1 MKFNLSVFKL
11 KRQSLK
17 TRLFAYVSI
26 MLLVTII
33 IMVGTNILSLT
44 SAISRTVDEMVQP
57 LALETSSD
65 ISEGIQALKAN
76 SQTALLKTICSNTI
90 GVKMSAKSY
99 IGSELRGSGFKR
111 YALFKSDELYTYSD
125 GFTEEE
131 ALGYLDTEEYALSK
145 KKKIPVM
152 TTPRVTAD
160 GTASEFAVITAETMG
175 ATSTTY
181 TLVVIYDDITLSSV
195 VSDITFGETGGAYII
210 DETGRTIADKDLGK
224 TLSGFNAIELAAA
237 DSSYQPLAAV
247 YEKALAGEIGTVTC
261 MVDGVSSQVAYAPV
275 EGNGW
280 SIIMTAPADEFRG
293 PLKSS
298 LPVMLTLAAIIIF
311 VAFIVIL
318 VVMHNI
324 VSPIE
329 RSIKRLKLLSE
340 GDLQTPVER
349 ILRRDEVGVL
359 AESIGETVD
368 SLRFYIDEISSALDR
383 ISEGDLAF
391 EMKGGFRGDFVQIRT
406 SFNEIL
412 RNLRSTFGQIVSA
425 AERVDSSANQV
436 AAAAQ
441 TLSVGAN
448 NQAEAISG
456 LSGQVAD
463 ISVKVSNNAE
473 AAANTDRL
481 VSDISEKLID
491 CNEDMQRM
499 LRSMNEIST
508 SSAEIS
514 KIIKV
519 IDDIAFQ
526 TNILALNAAVEA
538 AHAGNAGRGFAVVAD
553 EVRGLA
559 AMSADAARQTTEL
572 IEGSLAKVAN
582 GTEIAKA
589 TASALMEIVE
599 SSGHMSSDISS
610 IAEASQNQSDTITKI
625 NEGVSVITDVIASNS
640 STAEQSASAAAVMT
654 SQSEMLREMVSK
666 FKLEGD
672 FSEGDDEEDDDIDL
686 SAYGIFDDTADEDTS
701 DDDVPE
707 EVPEADEE
715 AVPVDIP
722 EYPEEDAPI
731 VLSDFEADTESV
743 PEEEVPEE
751 TVPLPSEDTSENPYS
766 MAVRDDDEEF
776 EAIEFDPDNLPDFIN
791 LDDDDKY

>member
-1 MKFNLSVFKL
+1 MKFSLSVFKL

-26 MLLVTII
+26 MLLTTII
-33 IMVGTNILSLT
+33 ILVGTNIWSLT
-44 SAISRTVDEMVQP
+44 SAITRTVDEMVLP
-57 LALETSSD
+57 LATETSS
-65 ISEGIQALKAN
+65 EVGTGIETLKSDA
-76 SQTALLKTICSNTI
+76 QRALLKSIASNTI
-90 GVKMSAKSY
+90 GAKMSAKSY
-99 IGSELRGSGFKR
+99 MESELRGTGFVR
-111 YALFKSDELYTYSD
+111 YGLFKGDELYLKSD
-125 GFTEEE
+125 KFTEEE
-131 ALGYLDTEEYALSK
+131 AQHYLETEEYAYTK
-145 KKKIPVM
+145 KKKVPVM
-152 TTPRVTAD
+152 TTPEINAD
-160 GTASEFAVITAETMG
+160 GSASEFAIISAETAG
-175 ATSTTY
+175 ATTTTY
-181 TLVVIYDDITLSSV
+181 VLVVIYDDDTLSSV
-195 VSDITFGETGGAYII
+195 VSGITFGETGGAYII
-210 DETGRTIADKDLGK
+210 DETGRTIADKDQSK
-224 TLSGFNAIELAAA
+224 TLSGFNAIELAQS
-237 DSSYQPLAAV
+237 DSSYQPLADV
-247 YEKALAGEIGTVTC
+247 YGKAMAGETGTVTC
-261 MVDGVSSQVAYAPV
+261 TIDGVSSQVAYAPI

-280 SIIMTAPADEFRG
+280 SVIMTAPSTEFRG
-293 PLKSS
+293 PLEDSV
-298 LPVMLTLAAIIIF
+298 PVMLILAAIILV
-311 VAFIVIL
+311 VAVIVIL

-368 SLRFYIDEISSALDR
+368 SLRFYIDEISNALSR

-412 RNLRSTFGQIVSA
+412 RNLRETFGQIVSA
-425 AERVDSSANQV
+425 SEQVDMSANQV
-436 AAAAQ
+436 ASAAQ
-441 TLSVGAN
+441 NLSIGSN
-448 NQAEAISG
+448 NQAEAISE

-463 ISVKVSNNAE
+463 ISVKVSRNAQS
-473 AAANTDRL
+473 ASNTDRL
-481 VSDISEKLID
+481 VSDISVKLSD

-499 LRSMNEIST
+499 LQSMNEIST

-582 GTEIAKA
+582 GTEIAKT

-599 SSGHMSSDISS
+599 SSAHMSSDISS

-625 NEGVSVITDVIASNS
+625 NEGVSVITNVIASNS
-640 STAEQSASAAAVMT
+640 ATAEQSASAAAVMT
-654 SQSEMLREMVSK
+654 TQSEMLREMVSR

-672 FSEGDDEEDDDIDL
+672 FSNNDEENEDEIDL
-686 SAYGIFDDTADEDTS
+686 SNYGVSDEDMTEES
-701 DDDVPE
+701 VVDEIVPE
-707 EVPEADEE
+707 ENEEPVSEDMPES
-715 AVPVDIP
+715 
-722 EYPEEDAPI
+722 PI
-731 VLSDFEADTESV
+731 VLSDFEAQPESV
-743 PEEEVPEE
+743 PEEEKPEE
-751 TVPLPSEDTSENPYS
+751 TVPEASENPYS
-766 MAVRDDDEEF
+766 AAASEDDDEF
-776 EAIEFDPDNLPDFIN
+776 EAIEFDPNNLPDFIN

>member
-17 TRLFAYVSI
+17 TRLFVYVSI
-26 MLLVTII
+26 MLLTTII
-33 IMVGTNILSLT
+33 ILVGTNIWSLT
-44 SAISRTVDEMVQP
+44 SAITRTVDEMVLP
-57 LALETSSD
+57 LATETSS
-65 ISEGIQALKAN
+65 EVATGIESLKADA
-76 SQTALLKTICSNTI
+76 QRALLKSIASNSI
-90 GVKMSAKSY
+90 GAKMTAKSFME
-99 IGSELRGSGFKR
+99 SELRGTGFVR
-111 YALFKSDELYTYSD
+111 YGLFKGDELYLKSD
-125 GFTEEE
+125 KFTEEE
-131 ALGYLDTEEYALSK
+131 GQRYLETEEYAFTK
-145 KKKIPVM
+145 KKKTPVM
-152 TTPRVTAD
+152 TTPELTAD
-160 GTASEFAVITAETMG
+160 GSSSEFAILSAETAG

-181 TLVVIYDDITLSSV
+181 VLVVIYDDATLSSV
-195 VSDITFGETGGAYII
+195 VSEITFGETGGAYLI
-210 DETGRTIADKDLGK
+210 DETGTVIADKDQTK
-224 TLSGFNAIELAAA
+224 TLARFNAIELAAS
-237 DSSYQPLAAV
+237 DSSYQPLADV
-247 YEKALAGEIGTVTC
+247 YGKAMSGETGTVTC
-261 MVDGVSSQVAYAPV
+261 MIDGVSSQVAYAPV

-280 SIIMTAPADEFRG
+280 SVIMTAPSGEFRG
-293 PLKSS
+293 PLGDSV
-298 LPVMLTLAAIIIF
+298 PVMLILAAIILA

-368 SLRFYIDEISSALDR
+368 SLRFYIDEISNALSR

-412 RNLRSTFGQIVSA
+412 RNLRETFGQIVSA
-425 AERVDSSANQV
+425 SEQVDLSANQV
-436 AAAAQ
+436 ASAAQ
-441 TLSVGAN
+441 NLSIGSN
-448 NQAEAISG
+448 NQAEAISE

-463 ISVKVSNNAE
+463 ISVKVSRNAQS
-473 AAANTDRL
+473 ASNTDRL
-481 VSDISEKLID
+481 VSDISVKLND
-491 CNEDMQRM
+491 CNDDMQRM
-499 LRSMNEIST
+499 LQSMNEIST

-599 SSGHMSSDISS
+599 SSAHMSSDISS

-640 STAEQSASAAAVMT
+640 ATAEQSASAAAVMT
-654 SQSEMLREMVSK
+654 TQSEMLREMVSR

-672 FSEGDDEEDDDIDL
+672 FSNEEEDEDEIDL
-686 SAYGIFDDTADEDTS
+686 SNYGIFDDDTS
-701 DDDVPE
+701 EETAAQEDVPE
-707 EVPEADEE
+707 EIEEPVPA
-715 AVPVDIP
+715 DIP
-722 EYPEEDAPI
+722 ENTEEDAPI
-731 VLSDFEADTESV
+731 VLSDFEAQPESV
-743 PEEEVPEE
+743 PEEEKPEE
-751 TVPLPSEDTSENPYS
+751 SAPEASENPYS
-766 MAVRDDDEEF
+766 AAASEDDDEEF
-776 EAIEFDPDNLPDFIN
+776 EAIEFDPNNLPDFIN

>member
-1 MKFNLSVFKL
+1 MKFDLSVFKL

-26 MLLVTII
+26 MLLTTII
-33 IMVGTNILSLT
+33 ILSVTNVWSLT
-44 SAISRTVDEMVQP
+44 SAITLTVDQMVLP
-57 LALETSSD
+57 LATETSS
-65 ISEGIQALKAN
+65 EVATGIESLKSDA
-76 SQTALLKTICSNTI
+76 QRALLKSIASNTI
-90 GVKMSAKSY
+90 GAKMSAKSY
-99 IGSELRGSGFKR
+99 MESELRGTGFIR
-111 YALFKSDELYTYSD
+111 YGLFKGDELYLKSD
-125 GFTEEE
+125 TFTEEE
-131 ALGYLDTEEYALSK
+131 AQHYLETEEYAYTK
-145 KKKIPVM
+145 KKKVPVM
-152 TTPRVTAD
+152 TAPVITAD
-160 GTASEFAVITAETMG
+160 GSASEFAIISAETAG

-181 TLVVIYDDITLSSV
+181 VLVVIYDDATLSSV
-195 VSDITFGETGGAYII
+195 VSEITFGETGGAYII
-210 DETGRTIADKDLGK
+210 DETGTVIADKDQSK
-224 TLSGFNAIELAAA
+224 TLSRFNAIELAQS
-237 DSSYQPLAAV
+237 DSSY
-247 YEKALAGEIGTVTC
+247 KALADVYQKAMAGETGTVTC
-261 MVDGVSSQVAYAPV
+261 VAEGVNSQVAYAPI

-280 SIIMTAPADEFRG
+280 SVIMTAPSGEFKG
-293 PLKSS
+293 PLKDSV
-298 LPVMLTLAAIIIF
+298 PVMFILAAVILV
-311 VAFIVIL
+311 VAFFVIL

-324 VSPIE
+324 VLPIE

-359 AESIGETVD
+359 AESIGETVE
-368 SLRFYIDEISSALDR
+368 SLRFYIDEISNALSR

-412 RNLRSTFGQIVSA
+412 RNLRETFGQIVSA
-425 AERVDSSANQV
+425 SEQVDQSANQV
-436 AAAAQ
+436 ASAAQ
-441 TLSVGAN
+441 NLSIGSN
-448 NQAEAISG
+448 NQAEAISE

-463 ISVKVSNNAE
+463 ISVKVSRNAQ
-473 AAANTDRL
+473 AASNTDRV
-481 VSDISEKLID
+481 VSDISSRLVE
-491 CNEDMQRM
+491 CNEDMQNM

-599 SSGHMSSDISS
+599 SSAHMSSDISS

-640 STAEQSASAAAVMT
+640 ATAEQSASAAAVMT
-654 SQSEMLREMVSK
+654 TQSEMLREMVSR

-672 FSEGDDEEDDDIDL
+672 FSDEVDDDDEIDL
-686 SAYGIFDDTADEDTS
+686 STYGISDDDTAAENS
-701 DDDVPE
+701 VEEVVPE
-707 EVPEADEE
+707 AEEETVPEADED
-715 AVPVDIP
+715 AVPADI
-722 EYPEEDAPI
+722 PEEDAPI
-731 VLSDFEADTESV
+731 VLSDFEADTASV
-743 PEEEVPEE
+743 PEEEKAEE
-751 TVPLPSEDTSENPYS
+751 TVPEASENPYS
-766 MAVRDDDEEF
+766 MAAADDDDEEF
-776 EAIEFDPDNLPDFIN
+776 EAIEFDPNDLPDFIN